1 MRHLSLLLSALLFSV
16 FAQAASNANIT
27 TASCS
32 GSQSFDL
39 TNSASLSCSG
49 DFSLIGGSI
58 DSDTS
63 ITISAFGSLFI
74 GNMTLN
80 APLIQ
85 LKTVTGVLSFGDGI
99 SMTSDSINVDVGN
112 ATSPRITLA
121 PGAILSVAGRDTNIV
136 ASQPGDLTLSQPG
149 NIDLSARVGIIQ
161 SYGGSLTLV
170 SSVPEPDSFWA
181 MLSGGLLLLAIG
193 RVRRKN

>member
-1 MRHLSLLLSALLFSV
+1 MRHLSLLLSALLFSAFV
-16 FAQAASNANIT
+16 QASSNANIT
-27 TASCS
+27 TVSCS

-39 TNSASLSCSG
+39 TNGAMLSCDG

-58 DSDTS
+58 DSDLG

-74 GNMTLN
+74 DNLILS

-85 LKTVTGVLSFGDGI
+85 LKALSGVLTLGDGV
-99 SMTSDSINVDVGN
+99 SMTADSINVDVGN
-112 ATSPRITLA
+112 TTSPRITLV
-121 PGAILSVAGRDTNIV
+121 PGARLNLPGRESGIPTGSGGEIV
-136 ASQPGDLTLSQPG
+136 LE
-149 NIDLSARVGIIQ
+149 N
-161 SYGGSLTLV
+161 GGSLSLV

-193 RVRRKN
+193 RVRRKT